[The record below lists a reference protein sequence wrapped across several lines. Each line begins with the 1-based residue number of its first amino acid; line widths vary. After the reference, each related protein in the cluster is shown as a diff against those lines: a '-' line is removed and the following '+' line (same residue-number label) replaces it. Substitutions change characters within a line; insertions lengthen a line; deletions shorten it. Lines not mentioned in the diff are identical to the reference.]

1 MDTLTVAVVGVGAW
15 GENHAR
21 IYHELPQARLV
32 AVADVDEA
40 RAREV
45 ASRYHTRAVTD
56 YHDLVGEVQAVSVV
70 VPTGLHHRVAR
81 EFLEAGV
88 ATLLEKPMTRTLAE
102 ADDLVALARRRRVP
116 LQVGHIER
124 FNPVI
129 RAMAE
134 LDIDPKF
141 IECHRLSPMGL
152 RVQDVGVVLD
162 LMIHDLDVI
171 LELVQA
177 PVRKVDAVAVA
188 VIGRHEDIANAR
200 LLFQTGCV
208 ANLTA
213 SRVALRK
220 MRKIRVFS
228 PDSYISLDYDRKRG
242 EIYKVSPLLRRMRLP
257 VEGMEAETIAD
268 LRNFE
273 FGDLLTI
280 RQMEMDDA
288 EPLRLELESFVEA
301 VRRGTPP
308 AVPGEEG
315 RRAVA
320 AAQMVLEAIARH
332 RWEGWSDEVA
342 ADAKDDQQG
351 NSSDGPETSAHDQE
365 GTHT

>member
-1 MDTLTVAVVGVGAW
+1 MDALKVAVVGVGAW

-21 IYHELPQARLV
+21 VYHQLPQADLV

-45 ASRYHTRAVTD
+45 ASRFDTRAVTD
-56 YHDLVGEVQAVSVV
+56 YHDLIGHVEAVSIV
-70 VPTGLHHRVAR
+70 VPTALHHQVAR

-88 ATLLEKPMTRTLAE
+88 PILLEKPMTRTLRE
-102 ADDLVALARRRRVP
+102 ADDLVALAAQRGVP

-134 LDIDPKF
+134 LDITPKF
-141 IECHRLSPMGL
+141 IECHRLSPLSL
-152 RVQDVGVVLD
+152 RIQDVGVVLD

-171 LELVQA
+171 LQLVQA
-177 PVRKVDAVAVA
+177 PIRKVDAVAVA
-188 VIGRHEDIANAR
+188 VMGEHEDIANAR
-200 LLFQTGCV
+200 IVFQTGCV
-208 ANLTA
+208 ANVTA
-213 SRVALRK
+213 SRVALKK

-228 PDSYISLDYDRKRG
+228 PDSYISLDYDQKRG
-242 EIYKVSPLLRRMRLP
+242 EIYKTSPLLRRIRLP

-268 LRNFE
+268 LRNFK

-280 RQMEMDDA
+280 KQMEMDDA
-288 EPLRLELESFVEA
+288 EPLRFELESFLEA

-308 AVPGEEG
+308 AVPGEHG

-320 AAQMVLEAIARH
+320 AAQMVLDAIAEH
-332 RWEGWSDEVA
+332 RWEGWEER
-342 ADAKDDQQG
+342 
-351 NSSDGPETSAHDQE
+351 PETDQKKD
-365 GTHT
+365 GDAR

>member
-1 MDTLTVAVVGVGAW
+1 MDTLRVAVVGVGTW

-21 IYHELPQARLV
+21 IYHQLPQTRLV

-45 ASRYHTRAVTD
+45 ASRYETRAVAD
-56 YHDLVGEVQAVSVV
+56 YHDLIGEVDAVSVA
-70 VPTGLHHRVAR
+70 VPTTLHYPVAR

-102 ADDLVALARRRRVP
+102 ADELVALARRRGVP

-134 LDIDPKF
+134 LDITPKF
-141 IECHRLSPMGL
+141 IECHRLSPMSL

-171 LELVQA
+171 LQLVQA
-177 PVRKVDAVAVA
+177 PIRRVDAVAVA

-200 LLFQTGCV
+200 LVFQTGCV

-213 SRVALRK
+213 SRVALKK

-242 EIYKVSPLLRRMRLP
+242 EIYKASPLLRRLRLP
-257 VEGMEAETIAD
+257 PEGVEAETIAD
-268 LRNFE
+268 LRNFQ

-280 RQMEMDDA
+280 RQLEMDDA

-301 VRRGTPP
+301 VRRGTSP

-320 AAQMVLEAIARH
+320 AAQMVLEAVARH
-332 RWEGWSDEVA
+332 RWEGWEEPR
-342 ADAKDDQQG
+342 DAEEQG
-351 NSSDGPETSAHDQE
+351 D
-365 GTHT
+365 